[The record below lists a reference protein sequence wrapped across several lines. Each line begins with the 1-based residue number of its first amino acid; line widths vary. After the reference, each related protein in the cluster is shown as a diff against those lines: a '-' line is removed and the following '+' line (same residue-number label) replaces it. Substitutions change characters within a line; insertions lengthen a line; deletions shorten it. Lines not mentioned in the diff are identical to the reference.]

1 MEAPPAKSLKKLS
14 FLFQVTPLEPLE
26 PVIPG
31 PDRPNRQTVG
41 SGDGGR
47 WRQQLTA
54 DAADVH

>member
-31 PDRPNRQTVG
+31 AR
-41 SGDGGR
+41 
-47 WRQQLTA
+47 
-54 DAADVH
+54 